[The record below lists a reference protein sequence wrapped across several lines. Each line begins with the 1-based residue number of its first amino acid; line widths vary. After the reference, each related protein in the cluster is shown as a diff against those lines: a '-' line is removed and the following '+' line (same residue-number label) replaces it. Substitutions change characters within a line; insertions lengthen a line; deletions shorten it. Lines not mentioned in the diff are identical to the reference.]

1 MKTIIAS
8 LFVILFFSCAKPQNL
23 TNQYMY
29 DCIRQDTT
37 LLDLFYG
44 MDDVDQPSTCVLD
57 SLPGLLKLD
66 CRSNWKTADEI
77 EDVIE
82 SLRYEASLCVY
93 CDSLFPTEQVLRTVA
108 VKLDRMFQND
118 FVTYLKYHEQF
129 NCSDQLDNLLNF
141 GNVNNGNELIDY
153 FHAWFEQID
162 EEKKLN
168 CDSVDHIPDL
178 RVCLVAC
185 RIYEDSQLI
194 TYLFESSV
202 DYHGSNGCPS
212 SADYLTIEKKSG
224 RVLTFDDF
232 FSKDHENEIDKL
244 LRQSYILEQQK
255 KGYDD
260 YIAIDVLL
268 DHSYKNNCAKVKEGM
283 LFYYHPYEIG
293 CGADGQYNLIINPKT
308 K

>member
-1 MKTIIAS
+1 M
-8 LFVILFFSCAKPQNL
+8 ILFFSCAKPQNL

-44 MDDVDQPSTCVLD
+44 MDDVDQPSTCALD

-82 SLRYEASLCVY
+82 SLGYEASLCVY

-108 VKLDRMFQND
+108 VKLDRLFQND
-118 FVTYLKYHEQF
+118 FVTYLKHNEQF

-141 GNVNNGNELIDY
+141 GNVNNGNDLIDY
-153 FHAWFEQID
+153 FQTWFKFID
-162 EEKKLN
+162 EEKKQNSDTIEL
-168 CDSVDHIPDL
+168 IPDL
-178 RVCLVAC
+178 RVCIVAC
-185 RIYEDSQLI
+185 RIYEDSQYV

-224 RVLTFDDF
+224 RVLHFTISLQKIMKMKLNYFCANLI
-232 FSKDHENEIDKL
+232 FS
-244 LRQSYILEQQK
+244 
-255 KGYDD
+255 
-260 YIAIDVLL
+260 
-268 DHSYKNNCAKVKEGM
+268 NNRKEGM
-283 LFYYHPYEIG
+283 TTIWQSMY
-293 CGADGQYNLIINPKT
+293 C
-308 K
+308 